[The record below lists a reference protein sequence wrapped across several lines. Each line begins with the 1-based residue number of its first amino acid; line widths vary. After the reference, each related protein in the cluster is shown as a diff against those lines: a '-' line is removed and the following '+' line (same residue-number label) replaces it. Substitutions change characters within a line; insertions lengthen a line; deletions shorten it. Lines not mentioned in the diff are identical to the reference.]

1 MTTTGS
7 ATGTPDRPR
16 VRGEVVPAA
25 FDDVASTYDLM
36 VRLSPG
42 YHAQLRES
50 AAALVEALPVE
61 PGRRPLLLDLGCGSG
76 ASTAAL
82 VHALRA
88 AGREADI
95 VGVDGSA
102 GMLAQA
108 RRKRWPAGV
117 TFRQADAEI
126 LGRDDLADADGV
138 FAAYLLR
145 NVAARDRL
153 LRQVHDALRP
163 GGVLVVHDYSV
174 RDSLSAR
181 LIWHAVCWGVVIPLG
196 AITAPR
202 SPIYRYL
209 WRSVLDFD
217 GVHRLADRMVAAGLV
232 EVESRSVR
240 GWQRG
245 TVHTW
250 RGRRAQA

>member
-1 MTTTGS
+1 MTVTTGAS
-7 ATGTPDRPR
+7 GTPARPT

-25 FDDVASTYDLM
+25 FDDVARTYDLM

-42 YHAQLRES
+42 YHEQLRAS
-50 AAALVEALPVE
+50 AAALVEALPE
-61 PGRRPLLLDLGCGSG
+61 TAGRRPVVFDLGCGSG

-88 AGREADI
+88 GGRDADV

-102 GMLAQA
+102 GMLIQA

-117 TFRQADAEI
+117 TFRQADAET
-126 LGRDDLADADGV
+126 LGRDDLAEADGV

-153 LRQVHDALRP
+153 LAQVHDVLRP

-174 RDSLSAR
+174 RDSLLAR
-181 LIWHAVCWGVVIPLG
+181 LSWHAVCWGVVIPLG
-196 AITAPR
+196 LVTAPR

-217 GVHRLADRMVAAGLV
+217 GVQRLADRMVKAGFV
-232 EVESRSVR
+232 DVESRSAS

-245 TVHTW
+245 QVHTW
-250 RGRRAQA
+250 RARR